1 VNDPAEIQEAFRQYY
16 EGSVMGEQVDPDR
29 LYQVKAELDASGIYL
44 DAEVTEFARVFF
56 APKRRQSPGDHKA
69 MNALLDQAVARFALL
84 QREQEDEAELW
95 RGKLQ
100 AFRNLYSFLSQVI
113 PYQDSD
119 LERLFAYL
127 RHLALK
133 LPKRKSGP
141 GYQFDEEVE
150 LDYYRL
156 QKISE
161 GSISLNEGFAK
172 PLDGPR
178 EVGSGMVREEQV
190 SLSRLIDIINER
202 FGGELN
208 EADQLFFDQI
218 AEAASRNESLQ
229 KAAEVNSLDKFQLV
243 FRQVLESLF
252 IERMEL
258 NEELFTDYMGKP
270 DMQELI
276 SKWLGSQVY
285 KRLSSGNSGLRLG

>member
-1 VNDPAEIQEAFRQYY
+1 
-16 EGSVMGEQVDPDR
+16 MGEQVDPDK
-29 LYQVKAELDASGIYL
+29 LYEVMAELDASGIYL
-44 DAEVTEFARVFF
+44 PTEVAEFARVFF

-69 MNALLDQAVARFALL
+69 MNAILDQAVARFA
-84 QREQEDEAELW
+84 QSQIAEEEEAELW
-95 RGKLQ
+95 RGKVQ

-119 LERLFAYL
+119 LEKLFSYL
-127 RHLALK
+127 RHLVLK
-133 LPKRKSGP
+133 LPKRKNGS

-161 GSISLNEGFAK
+161 GSISLNEGYAK

-178 EVGSGMVREEQV
+178 EVGTGMVREEEV

-218 AEAASRNESLQ
+218 AEAATQSESLR
-229 KAAEVNSLDKFQLV
+229 KAAEVNSLEKFHLM

-258 NEELFTDYMGKP
+258 NEKLFTDYMGKP
-270 DMQELI
+270 DVQDLV

-285 KRLSSGNSGLRLG
+285 ERLSSGKSLSGSGEGGK

>member
-1 VNDPAEIQEAFRQYY
+1 MKRK
-16 EGSVMGEQVDPDR
+16 R
-29 LYQVKAELDASGIYL
+29 LD
-44 DAEVTEFARVFF
+44 
-56 APKRRQSPGDHKA
+56 
-69 MNALLDQAVARFALL
+69 
-84 QREQEDEAELW
+84 LW
-95 RGKLQ
+95 RGKTQ

-119 LERLFAYL
+119 LEKLFTYL

-133 LPKRKSGP
+133 LPKRKTGP

-161 GSISLNEGFAK
+161 GSINLAEGYAK

-178 EVGSGMVREEQV
+178 EVGTGEVREEYV
-190 SLSRLIDIINER
+190 TLSRLIDIINER
-202 FGGELN
+202 FGTGLS

-218 AEAASRNESLQ
+218 AEAASQNEALR

-258 NEELFTDYMGKP
+258 NEELFTDYMSKP
-270 DMQELI
+270 ELRDLV
-276 SKWLGSQVY
+276 STWLGSQVY
-285 KRLSSGNSGLRLG
+285 DRLGGSKDGIVSWKT